1 MGRTEMVLKLTMAPV
16 EQIPAFVDQTT
27 KLLPDCD
34 FTEFSKILDMKGYKK
49 QEQGPFLDCFKSKTA
64 YHSESGIRL
73 GSELDSS
80 ETTVESS
87 RIKKL
92 EKLIKKRL

>member
-1 MGRTEMVLKLTMAPV
+1 MVLKLTMAPV

-49 QEQGPFLDCFKSKTA
+49 QEQGPFLECFKTKSNF
-64 YHSESGIRL
+64 HNESGVRAN
-73 GSELDSS
+73 SELESPDTSY
-80 ETTVESS
+80 ESS